1 MINPQSQHAEIP
13 TRLRRIRG
21 PADTGANTLRT
32 HRRSG
37 RPTGPLRQHRTQ
49 EPPRG
54 NRIRTGRLVYAP
66 HSRPERP
73 GHAVHILHRV
83 CRTGDSG
90 RRTRRTAAGDTAAG
104 AAPDTAE
111 PRDNPYS
118 PQTLHLRPQHRQQNR
133 FSAAFRAGQE
143 GGEMGVKCKLGE
155 LRGELQRVRLNLA
168 GCKGVDTLHMRI
180 NVYAMR
186 GRPYPQKPARG
197 TGLFLGSGVGGRQDD
212 DRRPAALR
220 DIRKRRL
227 PDLGREP
234 DTHAG
239 GGEIL
244 DSRPAARA
252 HLHPRHES
260 GAVEDA
266 QGRGRAERRRAGG
279 AGIENPATVSVPA
292 AERPALRSG
301 HPTAAALC
309 GLQII
314 C

>member
-1 MINPQSQHAEIP
+1 
-13 TRLRRIRG
+13 
-21 PADTGANTLRT
+21 
-32 HRRSG
+32 
-37 RPTGPLRQHRTQ
+37 
-49 EPPRG
+49 
-54 NRIRTGRLVYAP
+54 
-66 HSRPERP
+66 
-73 GHAVHILHRV
+73 
-83 CRTGDSG
+83 
-90 RRTRRTAAGDTAAG
+90 
-104 AAPDTAE
+104 
-111 PRDNPYS
+111 
-118 PQTLHLRPQHRQQNR
+118 
-133 FSAAFRAGQE
+133 
-143 GGEMGVKCKLGE
+143 MGVKCKLGE

-186 GRPYPQKPARG
+186 GDRIRKNLLAEPVYFSVPASEADKTTTVDLRPYEIFVRGDFLISVENLTHMPA
-197 TGLFLGSGVGGRQDD
+197 
-212 DRRPAALR
+212 
-220 DIRKRRL
+220 
-227 PDLGREP
+227 
-234 DTHAG
+234 

>member
-1 MINPQSQHAEIP
+1 MLKFLLVCAAFAALPIQAQTLSGRIVGADARPVPYANIGLKNRPAGTVSGRDGSFTLRIPDLSVRDTLRISCIGYAAREIP
-13 TRLRRIRG
+13 
-21 PADTGANTLRT
+21 
-32 HRRSG
+32 
-37 RPTGPLRQHRTQ
+37 
-49 EPPRG
+49 
-54 NRIRTGRLVYAP
+54 
-66 HSRPERP
+66 
-73 GHAVHILHRV
+73 
-83 CRTGDSG
+83 
-90 RRTRRTAAGDTAAG
+90 AAGHDAR
-104 AAPDTAE
+104 PLE
-111 PRDNPYS
+111 IRLQEQ
-118 PQTLHLRPQHRQQNR
+118 PQTPLSPVITHIPRKRYTFGRSIGSNR

-143 GGEMGVKCKLGE
+143 GGEMGVKCKLGN

-186 GRPYPQKPARG
+186 GD
-197 TGLFLGSGVGGRQDD
+197 LGSGVGGRQDG

-234 DTHAG
+234 DAHAG

-244 DSRPAARA
+244 DSRPAALA
-252 HLHPRHES
+252 HLHPLHES

-279 AGIENPATVSVPA
+279 AGIGNRATGSVPA
-292 AERPALRSG
+292 AERPALHSG
-301 HPTAAALC
+301 HSTAAALC

>member
-1 MINPQSQHAEIP
+1 MLKFLLVCAAFAALPIQAQTLSGRIVGADARPVPYANIGLKNRPAGTVSGRDGSFTLRIPDLSVRDTLRISCIGYAAREIP
-13 TRLRRIRG
+13 
-21 PADTGANTLRT
+21 
-32 HRRSG
+32 
-37 RPTGPLRQHRTQ
+37 
-49 EPPRG
+49 
-54 NRIRTGRLVYAP
+54 
-66 HSRPERP
+66 
-73 GHAVHILHRV
+73 
-83 CRTGDSG
+83 
-90 RRTRRTAAGDTAAG
+90 AAGHDAR
-104 AAPDTAE
+104 PLE
-111 PRDNPYS
+111 IRLQEQ
-118 PQTLHLRPQHRQQNR
+118 PQTPLSPVITHIPRKRYTFGRSIGSNR

-143 GGEMGVKCKLGE
+143 GGEMGVKCKLGN

-186 GRPYPQKPARG
+186 GDRIRKNLARG
-197 TGLFLGSGVGGRQDD
+197 TGLFLGSGVGGRQDG

-234 DTHAG
+234 DAHAG

-244 DSRPAARA
+244 DSRPAALA
-252 HLHPRHES
+252 HLHPLHES

-279 AGIENPATVSVPA
+279 AGIGNRATGSVPA
-292 AERPALRSG
+292 AERPALHSG
-301 HPTAAALC
+301 HSTAAALC